1 MKRKDAGYSLIEAM
15 TVLAILALTLT
26 LGLSN
31 FGGSLRR
38 NRTQASM
45 HLLSADMAMARNTAI
60 MRGVAVVV
68 CPRTTDG
75 GCGGDS
81 DWSRGWIVFA
91 DGDGNRLPDPGQA
104 LLRSED
110 APAAGDGG
118 FRLISS
124 RPLLRYQ
131 PDGRSA
137 NSNLTVHV
145 CVDGKISGQVIVNN
159 LGRVRT
165 SYGKAGSPC
174 PR

>member
-1 MKRKDAGYSLIEAM
+1 MKRKSAGFSLIEAM
-15 TVLAILALTLT
+15 TVLAILAVTLT

-38 NRTQASM
+38 NRTQATM
-45 HLLSADMAMARNTAI
+45 HLLSANMAMARNTAI
-60 MRGVAVVV
+60 MRGMAIVV
-68 CPRTTDG
+68 CPRTVDG
-75 GCGGDS
+75 GCAGDS

-91 DGDGNRLPDPGQA
+91 DGDGNRRPDPDQT

-110 APAAGDGG
+110 APAAGD
-118 FRLISS
+118 RSMRVVSS

-131 PDGRSA
+131 QDGRSA

-165 SYGKAGSPC
+165 STRKAGSPC

>member
-38 NRTQASM
+38 NRTQATM

-91 DGDGNRLPDPGQA
+91 DGDGNRRPDPGQA

-110 APAAGDGG
+110 APAAGDGSM
-118 FRLISS
+118 RVVSS
-124 RPLLRYQ
+124 RPWLRYQ

-145 CVDGKISGQVIVNN
+145 CVDGKISGQVKVNN
-159 LGRVRT
+159 LGRIRT
-165 SYGKAGSPC
+165 STQDAGSPC